1 MEQKGKFEPYG
12 VTQSAYKRLTEP
24 ADSNTEDH
32 FYWLSQI
39 NKASLV
45 INSSEG
51 LLDTKYV
58 KEFAQGLKKVIK
70 NGNQGG
76 PRPQKVIDFE
86 PYWIKESGPEVSRI
100 HAGRSSQDML
110 TTASMAVLRRAL
122 LDLDKEIHAVEE
134 ELMNMADRYKTAV
147 MPAYTNGVAA
157 QPTSYAHYLL
167 AFVDA
172 FRRDNERLRQF
183 YDRVNQCAM
192 GSTVLN
198 GTGWP
203 LNRQRM
209 SDYLGFAR
217 PFENCFDAT
226 QIFTD
231 ECSAETAGLC
241 TVIAIHTGNF
251 VADVM
256 LQYSQPRP
264 WILLQE
270 GGANTYVSSAMPQK
284 RNPGILNNLRTKAS
298 TILGE
303 ATGAVYRTHNI
314 ATGFADPRGLDLTMI
329 VWETEDL
336 MKMMLRVLQ
345 ALVFNEERA
354 LEELNLDWTASQEI
368 ADRLMREYNV
378 PFRIGHHVASDIVG
392 YARAHDIRPLDFP
405 HEIAERI
412 YLDNVAALN
421 LSEVPEHFPL
431 DEAEFRA
438 TLDPKAIIAR
448 RAVSG
453 GPQPEEVQRMYEEN
467 RKSLEADE
475 LWRLNQEDALATA
488 KKELEAKFT
497 ALLK

>member
-1 MEQKGKFEPYG
+1 METKRYEPYG
-12 VTQSAYKRLTEP
+12 VTQSAYKRLTP
-24 ADSNTEDH
+24 KVDSTTEDH
-32 FYWLSQI
+32 FYWLSEI

-45 INSSEG
+45 INTDEG
-51 LLDTKYV
+51 LLDKKYA
-58 KEFAQGLKKVIK
+58 KGFAQGLKKVIE
-70 NGNQGG
+70 NGNEGG

-86 PYWIKESGPEVSRI
+86 PYWIEESGPEVSRI

-122 LDLDKEIHAVEE
+122 LDLDKAIHGVEE
-134 ELMNMADRYKTAV
+134 EMMSMALRYKNAV

-167 AFVDA
+167 GFVDA

-183 YDRVNQCAM
+183 YARVNQCAM

-226 QIFTD
+226 QIYTD

-284 RNPGILNNLRTKAS
+284 RNPGIINNLRAKAS
-298 TILGE
+298 GILGE
-303 ATGAVYRTHNI
+303 ASGAVFRTHNI
-314 ATGFADPRGLDLTMI
+314 ATGFADPRGLDFIMV

-336 MKMMLRVLQ
+336 MKLFLRVLQ

-378 PFRIGHHVASDIVG
+378 PFRIGHHVASEIVG

-405 HEIAERI
+405 HEVAERI
-412 YLDNVAALN
+412 YQENVAELE

-431 DEAEFRA
+431 DESEFRN
-438 TLDPKAIIAR
+438 TLDPKAIIER
-448 RAVSG
+448 RAVYG
-453 GPQPEEVQRMYEEN
+453 GPQPKEVQRMFEEN
-467 RKSLEADE
+467 KKALVHDANWRNEQETKLAEARKSLDDAFE
-475 LWRLNQEDALATA
+475 L
-488 KKELEAKFT
+488 
-497 ALLK
+497 LLS